1 MSKSIKVNSIVSRVN
16 VDKSILGSSEIS
28 SLYGSKFAPL
38 VFKDEVKMI
47 VPGNLLGGPIK
58 LQANILTKERLNV
71 IRGQKFGGNN
81 CAYLHLGFVPIVIQ
95 SLLVSGNDL
104 VKGRCSLVDL
114 SRGSEKTGLIDRF
127 SFRFTKNEPF
137 AAKILTI
144 NAPIDINCDAS
155 INSIQILLEL
165 EGIDIR
171 TERSV
176 IAVVTGLSCV
186 PTNST
191 IMLPG
196 LKRETPKW
204 SICNVFNVPEDSE
217 EDNERFN
224 SLFDGANPKLIDL
237 GKDTVLDNGKKF
249 GFWGP
254 SVKPVHRR
262 ELTTKNLIKE
272 QMSQVMS
279 ETVSNLNICLDSTR
293 EKGVLKRSKSIRED
307 VSEIGKETIPV
318 RRSFRVDMEELYRSG
333 RQDACVENRQQWKC
347 EAPEHKHY
355 GTEVKD
361 NDRSIESNIR
371 EHCRL
376 LGGSRNKFSIDY
388 SGLQCNEREW
398 DRESDINRWEF
409 QSEDNRGNNENVH
422 NNPSGSESVLI
433 DSKGGLQEFCELR
446 P

>member
-1 MSKSIKVNSIVSRVN
+1 MSKSIKVNSIVNRVN

-28 SLYGSKFAPL
+28 SLYGSKYAPL

-47 VPGNLLGGPIK
+47 VPGNILGGPIK
-58 LQANILTKERLNV
+58 LQANILTKERLGI
-71 IRGQKFGGNN
+71 IRGQKFGGSN

-95 SLLVSGNDL
+95 SLLVSGNEL

-127 SFRFTKNEPF
+127 NFKFTKNEPF

-144 NAPIDINCDAS
+144 NAPIDINCDTS

-204 SICNVFNVPEDSE
+204 SICNVFNVPEESE

-224 SLFDGANPKLIDL
+224 SLFNGANPKLIDL

-262 ELTTKNLIKE
+262 ELTTKNIIKE

-279 ETVSNLNICLDSTR
+279 ETVSNLNICEERKKLR
-293 EKGVLKRSKSIRED
+293 NCLERSKSVRGN
-307 VSEIGKETIPV
+307 VSEVGKEEVPV
-318 RRSFRVDMEELYRSG
+318 RRSLRVDMEELHRSG
-333 RQDACVENRQQWKC
+333 RQDARMEGGQQWEC
-347 EAPEHKHY
+347 EASKYKHD

-361 NDRSIESNIR
+361 YDGSAESDIR
-371 EHCRL
+371 EYCRL
-376 LGGSRNKFSIDY
+376 LGGSRNKLSIDY
-388 SGLQCNEREW
+388 SGLQCDECEW
-398 DRESDINRWEF
+398 DRKSDINRWEF
-409 QSEDNRGNNENVH
+409 QSEDNSGNNEDLH
-422 NNPSGSESVLI
+422 SNPSGSEDI
-433 DSKGGLQEFCELR
+433 IINAKGGLQEFCELR

>member
-1 MSKSIKVNSIVSRVN
+1 MSKSIKVNSIVNRVN

-47 VPGNLLGGPIK
+47 VPGNILGGPIK
-58 LQANILTKERLNV
+58 LQANILTKERLSV

-127 SFRFTKNEPF
+127 NFRFTKNEPF

-176 IAVVTGLSCV
+176 IAVITGLSCV

-204 SICNVFNVPEDSE
+204 SICNVFNVPEESE

-224 SLFDGANPKLIDL
+224 SLFNGANPKLIDL

-279 ETVSNLNICLDSTR
+279 ETVSNLNINLDETN
-293 EKGVLKRSKSIRED
+293 EKGELKRSKSIKED
-307 VSEIGKETIPV
+307 VSKISKEKVPI
-318 RRSFRVDMEELYRSG
+318 RRSFRVDMEELYRSR
-333 RQDACVENRQQWKC
+333 RQNACMEGGQQWEC
-347 EAPEHKHY
+347 EASEHKHY

-361 NDRSIESNIR
+361 NDGSTEGDIR
-371 EHCRL
+371 EYCRL
-376 LGGSRNKFSIDY
+376 LGGSRNKLSIDY
-388 SGLQCNEREW
+388 SGLQCNECEW

-409 QSEDNRGNNENVH
+409 QPENNCGDNENLH
-422 NNPSGSESVLI
+422 NNSSGPESVVI
-433 DSKGGLQEFCELR
+433 NPKGGLQEFCELR

>member
-1 MSKSIKVNSIVSRVN
+1 MSKSIKVNAIVNRVN

-47 VPGNLLGGPIK
+47 VPGNILGGPIK
-58 LQANILTKERLNV
+58 LQANILTKERLGV
-71 IRGQKFGGNN
+71 IRGQKFGGSN

-95 SLLVSGNDL
+95 SLLVSGNEL

-127 SFRFTKNEPF
+127 NFKFTKNEPF

-144 NAPIDINCDAS
+144 NAPIDINCDTS

-204 SICNVFNVPEDSE
+204 SICNVFNVPEESE

-224 SLFDGANPKLIDL
+224 SLFNGANPKLIDL

-262 ELTTKNLIKE
+262 ELTTKNIIKD

-279 ETVSNLNICLDSTR
+279 ETVSNLNICGER
-293 EKGVLKRSKSIRED
+293 NKQKGVLEKSNSVRED
-307 VSEIGKETIPV
+307 VSKIGKEKVPV
-318 RRSFRVDMEELYRSG
+318 RRSFRVDMEELHRSG
-333 RQDACVENRQQWKC
+333 GQNVVLEGGQHWKC
-347 EAPEHKHY
+347 EASKHEHD
-355 GTEVKD
+355 GAEIED
-361 NDRSIESNIR
+361 NDGSIEGNIR
-371 EHCRL
+371 EYCRL

-388 SGLQCNEREW
+388 SGLQCDECEW
-398 DRESDINRWEF
+398 DRKSHVNRWEF
-409 QSEDNRGNNENVH
+409 QSEDNGGDNEDLHSHSSRPEDIVINA
-422 NNPSGSESVLI
+422 
-433 DSKGGLQEFCELR
+433 KGGLQEFCELR